1 MNLSTKDFLRVF
13 GNLYGVFFLF
23 IAFFIPFG
31 LFYSLFN
38 LSASMVKNQIDSMTS
53 KKYKVAWISENNQA
67 KELRDKLEL
76 NLRIQLTDKIK
87 EAELKDAI
95 LKDSI
100 SVGIVV
106 SEKFDSA
113 VSQQKK
119 AGLKL
124 YYEGQ
129 SKGLAMVEKAI
140 AGYRKSIVDKNL
152 SDLNLPDGLVS
163 PLDIKEN
170 DLTDTQAL
178 IENAIK
184 TLNNTVSSLLV
195 LLLLIFGVVG
205 ARFALKRNLAESN
218 LPSED
223 TDSGSQLSVLSAGV
237 AFTFTMMLFSLLGLY
252 LALSFRQEGIFE
264 MIMLQLRS
272 ILTLDK
278 LMLLML
284 TSIPLGM
291 LIYGIWNTIF
301 YYLKSGFAAVAANSV
316 LVVLIFLSL
325 VYGLSVESLSYNT
338 VFLPYIGN
346 VCAIK
351 AILVTNYSF
360 ILLLI
365 NWLFTLVISFA
376 LLYLSAPDRKKKEIK
391 KQ

>member
-1 MNLSTKDFLRVF
+1 MNLSIKDFLRVF

-205 ARFALKRNLAESN
+205 ARFALKRNLVESN